1 MISTASDGKL
11 TRSYTR
17 ESLFEYLQKEIL
29 SSDEPEL
36 TEVKSIFK
44 KVIKK

>member
-17 ESLFEYLQKEIL
+17 ESLFEYLQKEIIAAE
-29 SSDEPEL
+29 EPERP
-36 TEVKSIFK
+36 EVKAILK